1 MRKYQIIAR
10 LEKVERLTM
19 YALKEQNLMKVRQ
32 GYHIINLLKQEL
44 ANISTPKL
52 CHL

>member
-19 YALKEQNLMKVRQ
+19 YALKEQNLRKVRQ

-44 ANISTPKL
+44 ASLSQPKL
-52 CHL
+52 MHV